1 VNRAPHGW
9 EKFFRRSHAASS
21 HENIGPGRVRAES
34 LDQPRKSIAPGS
46 TAALAVNADDVQ
58 GELAKRT

>member
-9 EKFFRRSHAASS
+9 EKFFRRQL

-34 LDQPRKSIAPGS
+34 LDQPRKNIAPGS